1 MDNANY
7 EVGSTTNMGYIRA
20 ITNMVDFGV
29 SI

>member
-7 EVGSTTNMGYIRA
+7 EVGFTTNMGYTRA
-20 ITNMVDFGV
+20 IINMVDFGV